1 MKKPIGIKII
11 KRWDIAILS
20 AAITPDVVNREAAT
34 VGKKPGASLPGASP
48 IGCVSGAR
56 GSALRKRETSAV
68 FSANQPLCQTRLDEC
83 AGKSEKFLNGGGA
96 KFGFERGQ

>member
-34 VGKKPGASLPGASP
+34 VGKKPGASP